1 MTEPKKKTE
10 AKKETKKAAAPATQF
25 KGRYIEAV
33 GKRKAAIARVR
44 LYQKGEG
51 IITVNGMSLE
61 EYLTPTFSNISLVP
75 LKLTSHTKDLNFSVL
90 VTGGGKKGQAD
101 AIRHG
106 ISRTLIALEEA
117 LRPTLKAKGLLT
129 RDSRVKERK
138 KPGLKKARK
147 APQWA
152 KR

>member
-1 MTEPKKKTE
+1 MTETKKKT
-10 AKKETKKAAAPATQF
+10 ETKKAAAAVATQF

-44 LYQKGEG
+44 LFQKGEG
-51 IITVNGMSLE
+51 LIIVNGEGIE
-61 EYLTPTFSNISLVP
+61 EYLTVAYAALATVP
-75 LKLTSHTKDLNFSVL
+75 LKLSSHTKDLNFSVV
-90 VTGGGKKGQAD
+90 VTGGGKKGQSD

-106 ISRTLIALEEA
+106 FSKALLELEA
-117 LRPTLKAKGLLT
+117 GLRPTLKAKGLLT
-129 RDSRVKERK
+129 RDSRIKERK

>member
-10 AKKETKKAAAPATQF
+10 AVKETKKAAAPATQF

-33 GKRKAAIARVR
+33 GKRKSAIARVR

-51 IITVNGMSLE
+51 IITVNGMTLE

-90 VTGGGKKGQAD
+90 VSGGGKKGQAD

-106 ISRTLIALEEA
+106 ISRTLIELEAA

-129 RDSRVKERK
+129 RDSRIKERK